1 MKKFL
6 PALFAFLIFSLL
18 PFRSFSA
25 GGPAL
30 AAEDCSL
37 FDSITGKN
45 PAGDF
50 ICDAQECLGGMD
62 APTCTS
68 IVNLFSS
75 KPADGPWYNQ
85 NPTQFAKKIKDA
97 PADEIFGERYTFA
110 QINWIINSLA
120 TMLNPASGIDSP
132 TKLFQFINAVKG
144 VISQVQNGQQPSL
157 ADYAK
162 LGPAGLFA
170 GGVSALYTNPPA
182 SSVGE
187 VKYMAGKL
195 FDYTT
200 GTQLASAQGYGFT
213 GLGGQADAKSAV
225 KALWTASRNM
235 AYLIMVILLVASG
248 FLIMFRVK
256 INPQTVV
263 SLQTMIPKLIITML
277 LVTFSFA
284 IAGLVIDLIYVV
296 IAAFVGFFSLGGII
310 DQPTQVGDIIGRL
323 TGSNF
328 GQYLLIQFNVI
339 IIAIIVG
346 VIGGFIA
353 FSTFALIPGL
363 NAFAPIIGVIAAT
376 GVFIWV
382 LLVLIKIYIMLV
394 KTYVL
399 MILQISIAPL
409 QIMLDLIPG
418 QQGFSVWIRNL
429 IANASVFVVVPVML
443 LVQYTLSWSFWAN
456 NLLNLRNFQDLGGVD
471 LGLPFLGSGIGQWNI
486 LTQFLVGTFILSL
499 TPKIADII
507 RDMLKI
513 PAFKYGTA
521 LGEAIAPLRT
531 MAGMAARERGMKYL
545 EGKGLVE
552 YAPGVGYKATRER
565 GSTTATKT
573 VDMVSGFLQ
582 GKG

>member
-6 PALFAFLIFSLL
+6 PALLLSILL
-18 PFRSFSA
+18 PA
-25 GGPAL
+25 IAL
-30 AAEDCSL
+30 ATAGPTHAETDLDCAAADVLKIMKADACQAIKDL
-37 FDSITGKN
+37 FQNNQI
-45 PAGDF
+45 
-50 ICDAQECLGGMD
+50 
-62 APTCTS
+62 
-68 IVNLFSS
+68 
-75 KPADGPWYNQ
+75 DGPWYAQ
-85 NPTQFAKKIKDA
+85 NPTQFAKKITGA

-170 GGVSALYTNPPA
+170 GGVSALYSNPPA
-182 SSVGE
+182 SGVQEIKHLAFSI
-187 VKYMAGKL
+187 L
-195 FDYTT
+195 DLST
-200 GTQLASAQGYGFT
+200 GVQPASAQGYGFT
-213 GLGGQADAKSAV
+213 GLGGQTGTNSAV

-235 AYLIMVILLVASG
+235 AYLIMVVLLVASG

-339 IIAIIVG
+339 IIA
-346 VIGGFIA
+346 
-353 FSTFALIPGL
+353 ALIGVVIFGIALAAIPATAAL
-363 NAFAPIIGVIAAT
+363 PIIGIITIPAT
-376 GVFIWV
+376 GLAIIAGIVVFIWI
-382 LLVLIKIYIMLV
+382 LLIFLKIYIMLI
-394 KTYVL
+394 KAYVML
-399 MILQISIAPL
+399 ILQICVGPL
-409 QIMLDLIPG
+409 QIMLDLIPS
-418 QQGFSVWIRNL
+418 QQGFGPWIRNMV
-429 IANASVFVVVPVML
+429 ANASVFVVVPVML

-486 LTQFLVGTFILSL
+486 LTQFLVGTFIFSL
-499 TPKIADII
+499 TPKIADMI
-507 RDMLKI
+507 RDALKV
-513 PAFKYGTA
+513 PAFKYGA
-521 LGEAIAPLRT
+521 AFGEALWPIRELGASGLTYAGTNIGVATGLMIPDPRRPGTFIPAGRVGQSYSDMFTSAAGRLR
-531 MAGMAARERGMKYL
+531 
-545 EGKGLVE
+545 KG
-552 YAPGVGYKATRER
+552 
-565 GSTTATKT
+565 
-573 VDMVSGFLQ
+573 
-582 GKG
+582 